1 MGENVGNRR
10 GDVTLLNEPRSG
22 LPGLLPMYCDS
33 LKHTHVLMVK
43 PAFLNQGTAYG
54 PLGSQEAITVGPQ
67 ANKVT

>member
-1 MGENVGNRR
+1 
-10 GDVTLLNEPRSG
+10 
-22 LPGLLPMYCDS
+22 
-33 LKHTHVLMVK
+33 MVK